1 MAPTTAPDV
10 APGQVSDGHGMVL
23 WVPAI
28 ADPTAPT
35 VAELSAAGV
44 LDLTYKLFGDGF
56 DHQNEVTKFETTR
69 YTLRQTLENEGTEKD
84 TITLKYP
91 YLGTES
97 DVVRLA
103 LTRYTEGFVVER
115 LNLPK
120 STPLA
125 ADQLLSVVAPVRCGK
140 QREIPRTK
148 NTEVGKIQDLL
159 PRGTVENDVKIAAA

>member
-1 MAPTTAPDV
+1 MPTNTPDV
-10 APGQVSDGHGMVL
+10 APGQVSDGHGLVL
-23 WVPAI
+23 WVPSI
-28 ADPTAPT
+28 ADPKAPT
-35 VAELSAAGV
+35 VAELTGSGV
-44 LDLTYKLFGDGF
+44 IDLTYKLFGDGF
-56 DHQNEVTKFETTR
+56 DHQSEVTKFETTR

-91 YLGTES
+91 YRGTQD

-103 LTRYTEGFVVER
+103 LQRYTEGFVVER

-120 STPLA
+120 GEAIA

-159 PRGTVENDVKIAAA
+159 PRGTVETDVKVATS

>member
-1 MAPTTAPDV
+1 MAGPDV
-10 APGQVSDGHGMVL
+10 APGQVSDGFGLVL

-28 ADPTAPT
+28 ADPKAPT
-35 VAELSAAGV
+35 VAELTASGV

-56 DHQNEVTKFETTR
+56 DHQSEVTKFETTR
-69 YTLRQTLENEGTEKD
+69 YTLRQTLENEGSEKD

-91 YLGTES
+91 YVGTEA

-103 LTRYTEGFVVER
+103 LTRHTTGFIVER
-115 LNLPK
+115 LNIAKDVPVE
-120 STPLA
+120 
-125 ADQLLSVVAPVRCGK
+125 ADQLLSIVAPARCGK

-159 PRGTVENDVKIAAA
+159 PTGTVETDVKVVAGA